1 MTAGMKPPYVLI
13 KRLLNGSDL
22 NLLCKNPAEFD
33 ALQVC
38 GLRASHR
45 CLLHI

>member
-13 KRLLNGSDL
+13 NHVDL
-22 NLLCKNPAEFD
+22 KLLCKNSAEFD
-33 ALQVC
+33 VLQVC

>member
-1 MTAGMKPPYVLI
+1 MKPPYVLI
-13 KRLLNGSDL
+13 NRLLNGVDL
-22 NLLCKNPAEFD
+22 KLLCKNSAEFD
-33 ALQVC
+33 VLQVC